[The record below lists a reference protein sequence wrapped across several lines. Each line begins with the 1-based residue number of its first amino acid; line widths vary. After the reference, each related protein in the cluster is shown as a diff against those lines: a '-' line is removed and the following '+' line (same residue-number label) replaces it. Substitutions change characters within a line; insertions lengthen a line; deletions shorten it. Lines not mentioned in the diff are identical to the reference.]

1 MAVVIIIGIGVQTII
16 ILFIFSK
23 RQINRFSLRGRRGPH
38 VSVGQGNTF
47 FRDIQGYPQI
57 MRLQSKSKVQFLIC
71 CFDFDAM
78 VSLRKKQ
85 CYCMNI
91 DFSKCAQYIIN
102 RVSLITCRRSGGF
115 ITGPLSDFF
124 PL

>member
-1 MAVVIIIGIGVQTII
+1 MSRLDKVI
-16 ILFIFSK
+16 L
-23 RQINRFSLRGRRGPH
+23 
-38 VSVGQGNTF
+38 F

-85 CYCMNI
+85 CYCMKI

-115 ITGPLSDFF
+115 ITGPLFQISF
-124 PL
+124 LIVLIC